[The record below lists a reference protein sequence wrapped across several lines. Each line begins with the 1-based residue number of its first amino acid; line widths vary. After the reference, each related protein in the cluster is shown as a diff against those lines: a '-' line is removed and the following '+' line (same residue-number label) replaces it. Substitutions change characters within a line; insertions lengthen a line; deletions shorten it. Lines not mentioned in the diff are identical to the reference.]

1 MKTHTF
7 PSTSNEG
14 GLGDTC
20 GSQVFRNKKN
30 DLKKQLESL
39 TNLNLNLSF
48 HEMSK
53 TLLNCPLFLVLQRK
67 WWENQQNSSFC
78 NFSSNYDFS
87 KYPFFVKL
95 AFHY

>member
-1 MKTHTF
+1 VILVEAR
-7 PSTSNEG
+7 SSG
-14 GLGDTC
+14 I
-20 GSQVFRNKKN
+20 KKN

-67 WWENQQNSSFC
+67 WWENQQNSYFC

-87 KYPFFVKL
+87 KYPIL
-95 AFHY
+95 LN